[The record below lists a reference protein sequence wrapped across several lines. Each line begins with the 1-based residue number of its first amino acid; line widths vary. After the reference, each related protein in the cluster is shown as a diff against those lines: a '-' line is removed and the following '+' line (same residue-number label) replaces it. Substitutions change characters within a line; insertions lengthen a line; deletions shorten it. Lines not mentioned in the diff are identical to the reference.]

1 MIIIDVKKEKSLDSA
16 LKKLKYKFTKA
27 KTKEPSSKTRIHQ
40 KICGKERTAQKS
52 KVQAASLRQIRK
64 RKLIS

>member
-27 KTKEPSSKTRIHQ
+27 KTKETLFEKQEFT
-40 KICGKERTAQKS
+40 KKS
-52 KVQAASLRQIRK
+52 VVRREQLRKAKYKQHLSDR
-64 RKLIS
+64 SENEN